1 MSLPRAPTLLVSMR
15 NWLQEIGFS
24 HGSPFATSEAD
35 RETQL
40 LPEFFIDTGY
50 YDVLWGDPRNPQT
63 VVLFAPRGSG
73 KTAHRVMV
81 QSQCRPLRPQ
91 ADVLAVPHTN
101 LERVLAACRGDPAQV
116 RAEDHIREI
125 LRQGLRGLLGALCND
140 PDLAISLPAPLRS
153 RLAWFCRELAPRL
166 LGPIE
171 ILERLLVVGPD
182 FQPDWSAFQAGVRSG
197 KLKQLLAGSS
207 LLDDPVGQLIVDLI
221 DGEPEPLEQDAPLI
235 DIFAAFVKMA
245 QSCGLAAVYVLVDRL
260 DEVPETARDTEAM
273 VDLLEPLLAHLH
285 LMEMPGVAFKLCL
298 PQTLRDRL
306 LARPT
311 IRQDRLLIQEMSWS
325 DDLLEEMLQRRVL
338 AYSAGKYRSL
348 GQICSSPLDEKI
360 DDEIVRYADDSPRRL
375 LRLGEL
381 LFRAHLLAP
390 TEVSVL
396 LCQEDWDNALATYRR
411 EYVPLF
417 RLDERIRQVY
427 VGARR
432 VELSAMEYDFLYCLY
447 EGRGY
452 RGKEELAQIVWGD
465 VGGVISDQAISRLV
479 RRIREKIE
487 VDASAPVYL
496 VTERGRGFRLEH
508 VAWPES

>member
-1 MSLPRAPTLLVSMR
+1 
-15 NWLQEIGFS
+15 
-24 HGSPFATSEAD
+24 
-35 RETQL
+35 

-63 VVLFAPRGSG
+63 VILFAPRGGG

-101 LERVLAACRGDPAQV
+101 LARVLAACRGDPAQV

-125 LRQGLRGLLGALCND
+125 LRQGLGCLLDALCND
-140 PDLAISLPAPLRS
+140 PSLAISLPAPLHS

-166 LGPIE
+166 LGPLE
-171 ILERLLVVGPD
+171 ILERLQAVDPD

-197 KLKQLLAGSS
+197 GLQQLTAGSS

-221 DGEPEPLEQDAPLI
+221 DEEPEPLEQDAPLS
-235 DIFAAFVKMA
+235 DTFAAFVKMA

-260 DEVPETARDTEAM
+260 DEVPETASNTEAM
-273 VDLLEPLLAHLH
+273 VDLLEPLLAHLR

-311 IRQDRLLIQEMSWS
+311 VRQDRLLIQEMSWS

-338 AYSAGKYRSL
+338 AYSTGKYRSL

-360 DDEIVRYADDSPRRL
+360 DQEIVRYADGSPRRL

-381 LFRAHLLAP
+381 LFRAHLSAP

-396 LCQEDWDNALATYRR
+396 LCQEDWDSALATYRR
-411 EYVPLF
+411 EYVLLF
-417 RLDERIRQVY
+417 RLDEHTRQVY

-432 VELSAMEYDFLYCLY
+432 VELSAMEYDFLYRLY

-452 RGKEELAQIVWGD
+452 RDKEELAQIVWGD

-479 RRIREKIE
+479 RRVREKIE
-487 VDASAPVYL
+487 LDPGAPVYL

>member
-1 MSLPRAPTLLVSMR
+1 MR
-15 NWLQEIGFS
+15 NWLQEVGFT

-63 VVLFAPRGSG
+63 VILFAPRGGG

-101 LERVLAACRGDPAQV
+101 LERVLVACRGDPAQT

-125 LRQGLRGLLGALCND
+125 LRQGLRSLLDALCND
-140 PDLAISLPAPLRS
+140 PNLAISFPAPLRS
-153 RLAWFCRELAPRL
+153 RLAWFCRELALRL
-166 LGPIE
+166 LGPLE
-171 ILERLLVVGPD
+171 ILARLQAVDPD
-182 FQPDWSAFQAGVRSG
+182 FQPDWSTFQAGVRSG
-197 KLKQLLAGSS
+197 RLKQLVAGSGP
-207 LLDDPVGQLIVDLI
+207 LDDPVGQLIVDLI
-221 DGEPEPLEQDAPLI
+221 DGEPEPLEQDAPLL
-235 DIFAAFVKMA
+235 DLFAAFVKMA
-245 QSCGLAAVYVLVDRL
+245 QRCGLAAVYVLVDRL
-260 DEVPETARDTEAM
+260 DEVPETASNTEAM

-298 PQTLRDRL
+298 PQALRDRL

-338 AYSAGKYRSL
+338 AYSTGKYRSL
-348 GQICSSPLDEKI
+348 SQICSSPLDEKI
-360 DDEIVRYADDSPRRL
+360 EQEIVRYADGSPRRL

-381 LFRAHLLAP
+381 LFRAHLRAP
-390 TEVSVL
+390 TEVGVL

-432 VELSAMEYDFLYCLY
+432 VELSAMEYDFLYRLY

-487 VDASAPVYL
+487 VDASVPVYL

>member
-1 MSLPRAPTLLVSMR
+1 MR

-63 VVLFAPRGSG
+63 VILFAPRGGG

-81 QSQCRPLRPQ
+81 QSQCCPLRPQ

-101 LERVLAACRGDPAQV
+101 FGRILAGYHGDPAQI

-125 LRQGLRGLLGALCND
+125 LRQGLRGLLDALCND

-153 RLAWFCRELAPRL
+153 RLAWFCRELAPHL
-166 LGPIE
+166 VSPLE
-171 ILERLLVVGPD
+171 ILERLQAVDPD
-182 FQPDWSAFQAGVRSG
+182 FQPDWSAFQIGVRSG
-197 KLKQLLAGSS
+197 RLKQLAAGSS
-207 LLDDPVGQLIVDLI
+207 LLDEPIGKFIADLI
-221 DGEPEPLEQDAPLI
+221 DGEPEPLEQGAPLV
-235 DIFAAFVKMA
+235 DRFAAFVKMA
-245 QSCGLAAVYVLVDRL
+245 QSCGLAAVYVLVDQL
-260 DEVPETARDTEAM
+260 DEVPETASNTEAM

-325 DDLLEEMLQRRVL
+325 DDLLEEMLQRRIL

-360 DDEIVRYADDSPRRL
+360 DHEIVRYADGSPRRL
-375 LRLGEL
+375 FRLGEL
-381 LFRAHLLAP
+381 LFHAHLGAS

-396 LCQEDWDNALATYRR
+396 LCQEDWDNALATYRG

-417 RLDERIRQVY
+417 RLDEHIRQVY

-465 VGGVISDQAISRLV
+465 VRGVKSDQAISRLV

-487 VDASAPVYL
+487 VDAGAPVYL